1 MGPRRSS
8 VWTCRPLRR
17 RAPRIGPRRSS
28 PAWMCRPPRSR
39 APRMVPQRRS
49 PAWILQA
56 YDECAGQDPDAFED
70 LQTAKDGDVRITD
83 LRSRAGE
90 G

>member
-1 MGPRRSS
+1 
-8 VWTCRPLRR
+8 V
-17 RAPRIGPRRSS
+17 
-28 PAWMCRPPRSR
+28 
-39 APRMVPQRRS
+39 PRMVPQRRS

-70 LQTAKDGDVRITD
+70 LQTAKDGDVRIMD

>member
-39 APRMVPQRRS
+39 ASRMVPQRS
-49 PAWILQA
+49 QA

-70 LQTAKDGDVRITD
+70 LLTAKDGDVRMTD
-83 LRSRAGE
+83 LRSRTGE

>member
-1 MGPRRSS
+1 VDLQVVEEESAED
-8 VWTCRPLRR
+8 
-17 RAPRIGPRRSS
+17 RATDSRRSS
-28 PAWMCRPPRSR
+28 PAWMCRP
-39 APRMVPQRRS
+39 PRMVPQRRS

>member
-1 MGPRRSS
+1 VDLQAVEEESAED
-8 VWTCRPLRR
+8 
-17 RAPRIGPRRSS
+17 RATDSRRSS
-28 PAWMCRPPRSR
+28 PAWMCMPPRSR
-39 APRMVPQRRS
+39 VPRMVPQRRS